1 MKIKIKYLKDRV
13 IVLINNYIFFQQ
25 EYLISDNKN
34 ISNKLYT
41 YFYILLVLNRFGFV
55 NIKYKK
61 NRCS

>member
-61 NRCS
+61 K